1 MAKIAL
7 ATDGSSIEEAVRL
20 LRQGELVCYP
30 TDTVYGLAAAAGN
43 AEAVRQVFAAKG
55 RSPDKAMPL
64 LIAAAED
71 ARRLAEVTPR
81 ARVLMDRFWPGAL
94 TIVMRVAKGYRS
106 VALAEQGTVALRV
119 PDHAVTREIIRALG
133 EPITGTSANRA
144 GAPPPLSAAE
154 TALQMGEAVS
164 LIVDGGPCPRG
175 RESTVV
181 DITGDA
187 PRLLRDGA
195 VSREEIEKALGQQL
209 E

>member
-1 MAKIAL
+1 M
-7 ATDGSSIEEAVRL
+7 EEAVRL

-43 AEAVRQVFAAKG
+43 AEAVRRVFAAKG
-55 RSPDKAMPL
+55 RPPDKAMPL

-71 ARRLAEVTPR
+71 APRLAEVTPKAR
-81 ARVLMDRFWPGAL
+81 ALMDRFWPGAL
-94 TIVMRVAKGYRS
+94 TIVMRKAKGYRS
-106 VALAEQGTVALRV
+106 VALAGQGTVALRV

-154 TALQMGEAVS
+154 TALHMGEAVS
-164 LIVDGGPCPRG
+164 LVVDGGLCPRG

-195 VSREEIEKALGQQL
+195 VNREEIEKALGQQV